1 MAGLKI
7 HVDLPQVP
15 RDTFRY
21 ATRING
27 CEERHTGLYCRLRD
41 LRKQYRRVSKC
52 AKRSLEPA
60 EFIQSIREGPKSEE
74 VRCPTAH
81 AKCSLSGSKEAKT
94 AEDRLEVT
102 LGALSPGHGTV

>member
-27 CEERHTGLYCRLRD
+27 CEERHTGLYCKLQD
-41 LRKQYRRVSKC
+41 LRKQYCRVSKC
-52 AKRSLEPA
+52 PKRGSEPA
-60 EFIQSIREGPKSEE
+60 EFIQPIREGPESEE

-81 AKCSLSGSKEAKT
+81 AKCSLSGSKEAKL
-94 AEDRLEVT
+94 RKIVRR
-102 LGALSPGHGTV
+102 